1 MPKVMVVDDEESLL
15 EAIRY
20 ALSREGIEVVTA
32 ADGGQAMR
40 DFEAER
46 PDLVVLDLMLPTLNG
61 WDVCRRI
68 RATSQV
74 PILMLTAR
82 DAEVDRVV
90 GLEMGADDYVTKP
103 FSLRELVARVRALL
117 RRAGTAT
124 DGPRPETAVLEV
136 GGIRLDQE
144 RHEVSVRGTQVNLP
158 LKEFELLELL
168 MENRNRVLTRQ
179 TLIDRVWGSD
189 YVGDTKTLDVHVKR
203 LRAKIEPDP
212 ANPKYLVTV
221 RGLGYKLLPSDQ
233 ARAQIR
239 HDVAVKI
246 FQQHDVKLFGSHD
259 QLHAGVVDNLVVSFN
274 LRKIRGHFSE
284 AVKKE
289 TV

>member
-1 MPKVMVVDDEESLL
+1 VKVCHRQLPGWRPRVNLYGMPKVMVVDDEESLL

-32 ADGGQAMR
+32 RDGGDAMR

-117 RRAGTAT
+117 RRASAGQGEQRDEAT
-124 DGPRPETAVLEV
+124 VIEA

-144 RHEVSVRGTQVNLP
+144 RHEVAVRGEPVNLP
-158 LKEFELLELL
+158 LKEFELLEIL

-179 TLIDRVWGSD
+179 TLIDRIWGYD
-189 YVGDTKTLDVHVKR
+189 YVGDTKTLDVHIKR
-203 LRAKIEPDP
+203 LRARVEEDRH
-212 ANPKYLVTV
+212 NPKLIVTV
-221 RGLGYKLLPSDQ
+221 RGVGYRFD
-233 ARAQIR
+233 
-239 HDVAVKI
+239 
-246 FQQHDVKLFGSHD
+246 G
-259 QLHAGVVDNLVVSFN
+259 
-274 LRKIRGHFSE
+274 
-284 AVKKE
+284 
-289 TV
+289 

>member
-1 MPKVMVVDDEESLL
+1 MPKVLVVDDEESLL

-32 ADGGQAMR
+32 RDGGDAMR

-117 RRAGTAT
+117 RRAGVAAHGEPRTDAT
-124 DGPRPETAVLEV
+124 VLEA

-144 RHEVSVRGTQVNLP
+144 RHEVTVRGRHVNLP
-158 LKEFELLELL
+158 LKEFELLEIL
-168 MENRNRVLTRQ
+168 MENHNRVLTRQ
-179 TLIDRVWGSD
+179 TLIDRVWGYD

-203 LRAKIEPDP
+203 LRARVEEDRHQPRLI
-212 ANPKYLVTV
+212 VT
-221 RGLGYKLLPSDQ
+221 
-233 ARAQIR
+233 
-239 HDVAVKI
+239 
-246 FQQHDVKLFGSHD
+246 
-259 QLHAGVVDNLVVSFN
+259 
-274 LRKIRGHFSE
+274 IRGVGYRFDG
-284 AVKKE
+284 
-289 TV
+289 